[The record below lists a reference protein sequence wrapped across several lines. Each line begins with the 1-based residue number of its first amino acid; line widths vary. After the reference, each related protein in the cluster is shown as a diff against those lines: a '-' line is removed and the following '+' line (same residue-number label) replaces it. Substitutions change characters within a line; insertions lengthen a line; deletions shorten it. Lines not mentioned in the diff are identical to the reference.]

1 MESSGDITLKELQ
14 NLIENIDEANVEI
27 AKDKDIDMS
36 IEKPNKKPRLR

>member
-14 NLIENIDEANVEI
+14 NLIENNDEANVEI
-27 AKDKDIDMS
+27 TKEKDIDIP